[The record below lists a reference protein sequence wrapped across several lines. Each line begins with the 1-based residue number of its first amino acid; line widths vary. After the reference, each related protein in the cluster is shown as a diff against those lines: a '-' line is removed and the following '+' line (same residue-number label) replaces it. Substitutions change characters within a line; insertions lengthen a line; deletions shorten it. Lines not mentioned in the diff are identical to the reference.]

1 MGSQL
6 NDEQVVRLNLFL
18 KKKDEEIK
26 NQTLL
31 FLRKKLNAVITKT
44 PEVRNKLRDL
54 NSQLQT
60 KQADLANLLN
70 IQHYLGQCILEEL
83 EKKNT
88 DVLKEEKKENR

>member
-70 IQHYLGQCILEEL
+70 IQHYLGKCILEEL

-88 DVLKEEKKENR
+88 DVPKEEKKENR